1 VARDG
6 RRPLSADGSIV
17 SSGHKLSRASLGPR
31 SSFLPSFLPPS
42 TRGCGDP
49 YGASVFLSASPSRS
63 HAAAR
68 GTPSTPEP
76 PSLRRHHLRP
86 NRAPLFAMERRV
98 GVPRIPALSCISVL
112 SLPPSLSSPS
122 PSGARLERA
131 FGSSPARL
139 ASATWL
145 PAYFLISHEVAD
157 VARIRCTRA
166 ILRSIPR
173 GRNIKP
179 GGDNDASASVQYFEA
194 DRECR
199 VSSLCKTR
207 TARFPLVLQ
216 LRPLDDAGA
225 RTNGHPPATLRLPT
239 RCLSSLEPRGR
250 PIDSETIS
258 PSLASTFPSFIS
270 LVAGH
275 DVSPRRNGR
284 TNGRA
289 ERLHFDLAA
298 SRGQ

>member
-1 VARDG
+1 
-6 RRPLSADGSIV
+6 LSADGSIV

-86 NRAPLFAMERRV
+86 NRAPLFARERRV

-112 SLPPSLSSPS
+112 SLPPPSLPSPS

-179 GGDNDASASVQYFEA
+179 GGDNDASASVHYFEA

-225 RTNGHPPATLRLPT
+225 RTNGHPPATLCPRAVFLP
-239 RCLSSLEPRGR
+239 SSLATDLSTSKQYPRAWPAR
-250 PIDSETIS
+250 SRHLYRLWPAMTCRHEET
-258 PSLASTFPSFIS
+258 
-270 LVAGH
+270 G
-275 DVSPRRNGR
+275 
-284 TNGRA
+284 A
-289 ERLHFDLAA
+289 ERLHLDLAA